1 MIQTILMSSG
11 ISGLAD
17 WLRDQTSASPVLGG
31 FGLFVAAVILL
42 WLLILAVRLIVSL
55 ASGIAWRAKAQRM
68 KAQRRPGYF
77 FLVAPFQGRLA
88 DKSRA
93 FSEAALDAH
102 LSAFSF
108 SAPYEVHGLN
118 RSGKPA
124 RRIEDA
130 RAMMVAT
137 EADLV
142 LWGEA
147 VDGETKGLKLQGLVR
162 PAGGAAA
169 DAAAFSFFVPGDIR
183 ETGPEM
189 ARLLA
194 YGVVRQVQ
202 PALGRPEDFR
212 PDRLEPIARRFGK
225 LLEAHDDTRKVPV
238 LRQLQDDYAA
248 AALHIG
254 ETKPDGEWLQAAEEI
269 FQKIISGGRAGDADR
284 WVSAKLGLGRA
295 MLALAEQRYDP
306 VKVQEGT
313 THVRAALDVLR
324 GDAKLKAADSGVNAL
339 RKAERML
346 ENRRRFSITWPV

>member
-1 MIQTILMSSG
+1 MIQTISMAAG
-11 ISGLAD
+11 ASGLAE
-17 WLRDQTSASPVLGG
+17 WLREQTLASPVLGG
-31 FGLFVAAVILL
+31 FGLFVMGVILL
-42 WLLILAVRLIVSL
+42 WLIIMLVRLIIGAVSGL
-55 ASGIAWRAKAQRM
+55 AWRTKARRM

-77 FLVAPFQGRLA
+77 FLVAPFQGRQA
-88 DKSRA
+88 DKARS

-108 SAPYEVHGLN
+108 SAPYEVHGL
-118 RSGKPA
+118 SKAGKPA
-124 RRIEDA
+124 RRVEDA

-147 VDGETKGLKLQGLVR
+147 LEGEARGLTLKGLVR
-162 PAGGAAA
+162 HAGGTAA
-169 DAAAFSFFVPGDIR
+169 DAEEFSFFIPGDMR
-183 ETGPEM
+183 ENGPEM

-194 YGVVRQVQ
+194 YGIVRQVQ

-212 PDRLEPIARRFGK
+212 ADRLEPIARRFGK
-225 LLEAHDDTRKVPV
+225 LIETHNDTRNVPV

-254 ETKPDGEWLQAAEEI
+254 ESKPDVEWLEAAAATFER
-269 FQKIISGGRAGDADR
+269 IISGGRAGDADR
-284 WVSAKLGLGRA
+284 WVNAKLGLGRA
-295 MLALAEQRYDP
+295 MLAIAEQRYDP

-324 GDAKLKAADSGVNAL
+324 GDAKLRAADSGVNAL